1 MFFAFSPPDT
11 LIHKTLAYWE
21 IENIGFEKLS
31 NIFLPKNSNNTLK
44 CGKVTHAYKHQCQ
57 QTPDQLEHHF
67 FFSLKMDSA
76 VKLKTIR
83 KSHNFNQQVLKK
95 YLN

>member
-1 MFFAFSPPDT
+1 M
-11 LIHKTLAYWE
+11 AYRK

-31 NIFLPKNSNNTLK
+31 NIFPPENSKYTLK
-44 CGKVTHAYKHQCQ
+44 CSEVTHAYKNQSQ
-57 QTPDQLEHHF
+57 QTPDQLGHHF
-67 FFSLKMDSA
+67 FFSLKMDST

-83 KSHNFNQQVLKK
+83 NSHNFNQQVLKK